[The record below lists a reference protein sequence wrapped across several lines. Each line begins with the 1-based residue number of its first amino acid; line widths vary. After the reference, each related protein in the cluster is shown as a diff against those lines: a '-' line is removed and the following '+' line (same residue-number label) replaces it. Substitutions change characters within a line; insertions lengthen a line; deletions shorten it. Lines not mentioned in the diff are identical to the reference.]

1 MQIPQIKLNR
11 SKNLFLRLRYLSDKI
26 LKRLINAIMFSI
38 LILVREISRLLRL
51 SCEDNDVFLVF
62 FLGISVFLCS
72 LFIPWYP
79 ESAKTFIVG
88 RNCTLDSLKRLKSCC
103 LHYTC
108 LYTLLSGYVHL
119 QQPVFSAYV
128 AFSFLNSKTFAPFW
142 TLYWR
147 FCCID

>member
-1 MQIPQIKLNR
+1 MPQIKLNR

-26 LKRLINAIMFSI
+26 LKRLIKAIIFSI

-103 LHYTC
+103 LPLHMFVHIIKWLRSSATTC
-108 LYTLLSGYVHL
+108 
-119 QQPVFSAYV
+119 VFSV
-128 AFSFLNSKTFAPFW
+128 C
-142 TLYWR
+142 R
-147 FCCID
+147 FFFPE

>member
-1 MQIPQIKLNR
+1 MPQIKLNR

-26 LKRLINAIMFSI
+26 LKRLINAIIFSI

-88 RNCTLDSLKRLKSCC
+88 RICTLDSLKRLKSCC
-103 LHYTC
+103 LPLHMFVHIIKRLRSSATTC
-108 LYTLLSGYVHL
+108 
-119 QQPVFSAYV
+119 VFSV
-128 AFSFLNSKTFAPFW
+128 C
-142 TLYWR
+142 R
-147 FCCID
+147 FFFPE

>member
-1 MQIPQIKLNR
+1 MPQIKLNR

-62 FLGISVFLCS
+62 FLGIFVFLCS

-103 LHYTC
+103 LPLHMFVHIIKRLRSSATTC
-108 LYTLLSGYVHL
+108 
-119 QQPVFSAYV
+119 VFSV
-128 AFSFLNSKTFAPFW
+128 C
-142 TLYWR
+142 R
-147 FCCID
+147 FFFPE